1 MTDVSAT
8 IEIEQPV
15 RTVYN
20 QWTQFEEFPRFMDGV
35 EEVRQLDD
43 TTLAW
48 RARIAGVE
56 RSWKARITEQEPDR
70 AIAWTSIDGV
80 GNSGRVSFEPLGS
93 EATRISLSIDIEP
106 EGVIETAGV
115 ELGIVQKRAREDLER
130 FRDFMEGRLVETG
143 GWRGEIRDARVR
155 DGDSDAD

>member
-1 MTDVSAT
+1 VTDVSAT
-8 IEIEQPV
+8 IEIDQPV
-15 RTVYN
+15 RSVYN

-35 EEVRQLDD
+35 EEVKQLDD

-56 RSWKARITEQEPDR
+56 RSWKARIVEQQPDSS
-70 AIAWTSIDGV
+70 IAWTSIDGI
-80 GNSGRVSFEPLGS
+80 GNNGRVTFDPLGPDK
-93 EATRISLSIDIEP
+93 TRIDLYIDVHP
-106 EGVIETAGV
+106 EGLIETAGV

-130 FRDFMEGRLVETG
+130 FRDFMEGRPVETG

-155 DGDSDAD
+155 GGDPE